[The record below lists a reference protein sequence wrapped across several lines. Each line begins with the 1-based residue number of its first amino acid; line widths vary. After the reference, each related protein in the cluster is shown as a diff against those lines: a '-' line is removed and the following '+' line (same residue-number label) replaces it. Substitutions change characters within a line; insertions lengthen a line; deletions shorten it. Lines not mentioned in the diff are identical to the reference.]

1 MTIRKY
7 SGWRVLASLSVIM
20 MLTTGLLAYGTS
32 VLNTRMVADWGLD
45 RKSLGIAVSAYS
57 LCMAVFSPIAGL
69 LIHRWGARRALLI
82 GTATLVVAASAM
94 ATVVHSLWQ
103 AVVFYGAVMG
113 FGSALAGTIPVKT
126 VVSYWFRRRLAL
138 AMTVTSIGTNVGGA
152 IAAPLL
158 AQVVATSAA
167 GWRAGWWVIV
177 GALSL
182 SFLVAYFL
190 VQNQPSDVGELIDG
204 GESPRADPAAAV
216 LVPRLYK
223 TSQEWEFAA
232 LMRRPA
238 TWWMLLAIGASA
250 STQVI
255 AVVHGVAHFMDLG
268 HSSQVAASTLGTMLA
283 AQTVSR
289 ILYAGV
295 GDYVEPRYIWSG
307 SLALAAVGLLLAL
320 EATSAS
326 RLFAS
331 AVLIGL
337 GVAPSILCFS
347 AMAVNYFGRA
357 PFSRFMGVA
366 VLIQTG
372 LSSAVA
378 VLAGTSFDITGS
390 YALIFYA
397 FAALMALL
405 GVGMP
410 FVRAPAYATRSA

>member
-1 MTIRKY
+1 MTIGKY
-7 SGWRVLASLSVIM
+7 SGWRVLAGLCVIM

-57 LCMAVFSPIAGL
+57 LCMAVFSPIAGF
-69 LIHRWGARRALLI
+69 LIHRWGARRVLLFGLAALVL
-82 GTATLVVAASAM
+82 AASAM

-103 AVVFYGAVMG
+103 AAVFYGAVMG

-126 VVSYWFRRRLAL
+126 VVSYWFRKRLAL

-167 GWRAGWWVIV
+167 GWRAGWWVVV
-177 GALSL
+177 GALVVSIL
-182 SFLVAYFL
+182 VACFLVHD
-190 VQNQPSDVGELIDG
+190 QPADVGEVIDA
-204 GESPRADPAAAV
+204 GEASSADSAAAI
-216 LVPRLYK
+216 LVPKLYK
-223 TSQEWEFAA
+223 TNQEWEFAA

-238 TWWMLLAIGASA
+238 TWWMLIAIGASSSA
-250 STQVI
+250 QVI
-255 AVVHGVAHFMDLG
+255 VVVHGVAHFMDLG
-268 HSSQVAASTLGTMLA
+268 HTAQVAASTLGTMLA

-289 ILYAGV
+289 VIYAGV
-295 GDYVEPRYIWSG
+295 GDYIEPRYIWGG
-307 SLALAAVGLLLAL
+307 SLVLAAVGLLIAL
-320 EATSAS
+320 EATSTF
-326 RLFAS
+326 RLIAS
-331 AVLIGL
+331 AILIGL

-366 VLIQTG
+366 VLVQTG

-378 VLAGTSFDITGS
+378 VLAGTSFDLTGS
-390 YALIFYA
+390 YAVIFYV

-405 GVGMP
+405 GVVMP
-410 FVRAPAYATRSA
+410 WARPPALAIRP

>member
-1 MTIRKY
+1 M
-7 SGWRVLASLSVIM
+7 
-20 MLTTGLLAYGTS
+20 
-32 VLNTRMVADWGLD
+32 
-45 RKSLGIAVSAYS
+45 
-57 LCMAVFSPIAGL
+57 
-69 LIHRWGARRALLI
+69 
-82 GTATLVVAASAM
+82 
-94 ATVVHSLWQ
+94 
-103 AVVFYGAVMG
+103 
-113 FGSALAGTIPVKT
+113 
-126 VVSYWFRRRLAL
+126 
-138 AMTVTSIGTNVGGA
+138 
-152 IAAPLL
+152 
-158 AQVVATSAA
+158 
-167 GWRAGWWVIV
+167 IV

-320 EATSAS
+320 EAISAS